1 MEFQGTAY
9 SAGTIINAIATG
21 KGCAFGI
28 DLKTRVVF
36 TPSEEMKVID
46 GGKTIKSEVVKRIFR
61 VTKVRGKLEIESNI
75 PRKSGLG
82 SSSAFVNSIL
92 LSVFKYKNEEL
103 DPLKILRL
111 NAEISLQSRI
121 SYTGAFDDA
130 SASLLGGIV
139 ITDNKEMRILRRKE
153 INQEVLILIPDHP
166 KKKVNVSRVRKNP
179 ELIEKAFE
187 FALSENYMNAM
198 YYNTIYYCE
207 KIGYSPKPVMDARE
221 LGLSAG
227 LSGNGPTY
235 VAFGSKKEIE
245 ELETIWER
253 YGKTLKSRTISKP
266 CEESFNEYIKKV
278 IEPDVVE

>member
-1 MEFQGTAY
+1 
-9 SAGTIINAIATG
+9 
-21 KGCAFGI
+21 
-28 DLKTRVVF
+28 
-36 TPSEEMKVID
+36 
-46 GGKTIKSEVVKRIFR
+46 
-61 VTKVRGKLEIESNI
+61 
-75 PRKSGLG
+75 
-82 SSSAFVNSIL
+82 
-92 LSVFKYKNEEL
+92 VFKYKNEEL